1 MKEYIKKTKHHYLLV
16 YPQEL
21 NLNTML
27 QKKKRRIKT
36 IESKIEKLKTD
47 FPLVD
52 FKNMEIKRAYE
63 KYYEL
68 SKELIYLTVDVKF
81 CQTENRNEMCSDC
94 NCWKAVAN
102 RCSQP
107 CT

>member
-1 MKEYIKKTKHHYLLV
+1 
-16 YPQEL
+16 
-21 NLNTML
+21 ML

-36 IESKIEKLKTD
+36 IESKIEKLKKD

-68 SKELIYLTVDVKF
+68 SKELIYLTVDVKL
-81 CQTENRNEMCSDC
+81 CQTENRNVFDYIFHFI
-94 NCWKAVAN
+94 
-102 RCSQP
+102 
-107 CT
+107 

>member
-1 MKEYIKKTKHHYLLV
+1 M
-16 YPQEL
+16 L
-21 NLNTML
+21 NML

-36 IESKIEKLKTD
+36 IESKIDKLETD

-68 SKELIYLTVDVKF
+68 SKELIYLSVDVKY

-102 RCSQP
+102 RCS
-107 CT
+107 